1 MLSIIICTYN
11 RNDILKICLETIV
24 KYFPTNFTAEMIVV
38 NNNSTDSTEQTLTDF
53 VKTYSWCKVVNEPK
67 QGLSQARNTGFQLA
81 KHSWI
86 LYLDD
91 DAKIDQ
97 NLFNRVHENIKMQI
111 YQCIGGMYLPWYMN
125 EKPKWFRDKW
135 ASNKLVYGKLH
146 LLKMNEFASG
156 GVFLVH
162 KNLLET
168 HKGFRTTYGMRGKQ
182 LGYGEET
189 DLQHRIRKAGIK
201 VAYDPEMVIYH
212 LVPTHKMTVSWQLKS
227 SFQLGKTFLKTAGY
241 PENILS
247 GFFSLIIGVIQLFV
261 FSIICFPKLL
271 RTDYFVQNYYVD
283 VLRKPLKWLGAFW
296 ASISFGKRPS
306 L

>member
-38 NNNSTDSTEQTLTDF
+38 NNNSTDSTAQTLTDF
-53 VKTYSWCKVVNEPK
+53 VKKYSWCKVVNEPK
-67 QGLSQARNTGFQLA
+67 QGLSQARNTGFQSA
-81 KHSWI
+81 SHSWI

-97 NLFNRVHENIKMQI
+97 NLFNRVHENIKLQT

-135 ASNKLVYGKLH
+135 ASNQLAYDKLH
-146 LLKMNEFASG
+146 LLQVNEFASG

-162 KNLLET
+162 KNLLEK
-168 HKGFRTTYGMRGKQ
+168 HKGFHTTYGMLGKQ

-189 DLQHRIRKAGIK
+189 DLQRRIRKAGKK
-201 VAYDPEMVIYH
+201 VAYDPEMIIYH
-212 LVPTHKMTVSWQLKS
+212 LVPPHKMTVSWQLKS
-227 SFQLGKTFLKTAGY
+227 SFQMGKTFLKTAGY
-241 PENILS
+241 PVNFLS
-247 GFFSLIIGVIQLFV
+247 GFFTLIIGVLQLFV
-261 FSIICFPKLL
+261 FSIICLPKLI
-271 RTDYFVQNYYVD
+271 RSDYFIQNYSVD
-283 VLRKPLKWLGAFW
+283 VLRKPLKWFGAFW
-296 ASISFGKRPS
+296 ASISFHNRAS
-306 L
+306 S

>member
-38 NNNSTDSTEQTLTDF
+38 NNNSTDSTAQTLTDF
-53 VKTYSWCKVVNEPK
+53 VKKYSWCKVVNEPK
-67 QGLSQARNTGFQLA
+67 QGLSQARNTGFQSA
-81 KHSWI
+81 SHSWI

-97 NLFNRVHENIKMQI
+97 NLFNRVHENIKLQT

-135 ASNKLVYGKLH
+135 VSNKLAYDKLQ
-146 LLKMNEFASG
+146 LLQKNKFASG

-162 KNLLET
+162 KNLLEK

-189 DLQHRIRKAGIK
+189 DLQRRIRKAGKK

-212 LVPTHKMTVSWQLKS
+212 LVPPHKMTVFWNLKS
-227 SFQLGKTFLKTAGY
+227 SFQMGKTFLKTAGY
-241 PENILS
+241 PENFLS
-247 GFFSLIIGVIQLFV
+247 GFFSLIIGVLQLFV

-271 RTDYFVQNYYVD
+271 RTDYFIQNYTVD

-296 ASISFGKRPS
+296 ASISFHKRRS
-306 L
+306 S